1 MPRYEFTLVL
11 TEREDSLD
19 DIDTLYEAG
28 CSDGLISTSG
38 GFTRI
43 DFGCDGPR
51 SIEAIRSAIAG
62 VNKTRFRVARVE
74 SDFANIIA
82 KINSEL
88 IRTSSF

>member
-1 MPRYEFTLVL
+1 MVL

-28 CSDGLISTSG
+28 CSDGLISTSEG
-38 GFTRI
+38 ITRI
-43 DFGCDGPR
+43 DFCREAP
-51 SIEAIRSAIAG
+51 SLAEAIRSA
-62 VNKTRFRVARVE
+62 VTDVEKTRFRVVRVE

-88 IRTSSF
+88 AQTSSF